1 MSLFAKIFEPQLKK
15 CFEQFAET
23 IGGDFTEG
31 GLWDE
36 YKLIVPYRNT
46 YFIFDTV
53 RKLRGKRMV
62 RYYRIQCLF
71 VSINYF
77 KFRISSENTFTHA
90 AKVFGMNDILIN
102 DKRFDD
108 EFYLE
113 SNDKE
118 IFLHFINSDS
128 LREKYWELLKK
139 KDYHFSFEVRRN
151 KTSIFKQNTKNVFS
165 IFTESVYSIG
175 GHHQEYIDEWT
186 FYFETFKLTLDRLIE
201 IGEAED
207 ESPDIQ

>member
-1 MSLFAKIFEPQLKK
+1 MSFLTNIFESKLKK
-15 CFEQFAET
+15 NLEQFAE
-23 IGGDFTEG
+23 IVGGDFIKG
-31 GLWDE
+31 GFWDE
-36 YKLIVPYRNT
+36 YKVTVPYRNT
-46 YFIFDTV
+46 VFILDTV
-53 RKLRGKRMV
+53 KKLRGKRMV

-102 DKRFDD
+102 DRRFDD

-113 SNDKE
+113 SNNKE

-128 LREKYWELLKK
+128 IREKYWELLKK

-151 KTSIFKQNTKNVFS
+151 KTSIFKQNTKNTFS
-165 IFTESVYSIG
+165 IFTESVYSMG
-175 GHHQEYIDEWT
+175 GYHQEYIDEWT